1 MTFCDTC
8 FIIDLLHNHENA
20 INLVYQYPDLMISTI
35 AVAEFLYGIQH
46 YSIRKKEVAIGF
58 INKFEH
64 IPFNT
69 TTAHIFARLY
79 QEMKDQG
86 LSLSILDAMIAA
98 TAIEHQK
105 PLITRDNA
113 LMKAKNLHV
122 ISY

>member
-1 MTFCDTC
+1 MKK
-8 FIIDLLHNHENA
+8 DLAN
-20 INLVYQYPDLMISTI
+20 V
-35 AVAEFLYGIQH
+35 
-46 YSIRKKEVAIGF
+46 GF

-64 IPFNT
+64 IPFNA

-122 ISY
+122 TLKCQVHSRL